1 MNKPM
6 RPAEHAEHLLLEA
19 ILNQDYAPGSALPA
33 ERVLATTLGVTRPT
47 LRETLQRLSSK
58 GWITI
63 SQGKPTRVND
73 YLNNGGLALL
83 ASMAGYGKGLSAS
96 MVEHLLQVRSVML
109 PGIARMAAR
118 NDSPALS
125 EYLEHAPGVDESP
138 LDFAKYDWELQL
150 LMVTLSDNP
159 VFRFIFND
167 FTAIYHGF
175 GELYFQ
181 EELARQSSVAYY
193 QELVLS
199 LARDEELVEQC
210 VRNAMETSIPIWN
223 SRRKNDV
230 EQDREQ
236 L

>member
-1 MNKPM
+1 MNKPL

-19 ILNQDYAPGSALPA
+19 ILNQEYAPGSALPA

-83 ASMAGYGKGLSAS
+83 GSMLSYGKGLSTS
-96 MVEHLLQVRSVML
+96 MVEHLLQMRSIML
-109 PGIARMAAR
+109 PGIARLAAG
-118 NDSPALS
+118 NDSAAIS
-125 EYLEHAPGVDESP
+125 DYLKKMPDVDQTP
-138 LDFAKYDWELQL
+138 LDFAEYDWALQSL
-150 LMVTLSDNP
+150 VVTLSGNP
-159 VFRFIFND
+159 VFRFMFND
-167 FTAIYHGF
+167 FTPIYHGI

-181 EELARQSSVAYY
+181 DPLARQNSLAFY

-199 LARDEELVEQC
+199 LEQGEDRVEQC
-210 VRNAMETSIPIWN
+210 VKNAMETSITIWK
-223 SRRKNDV
+223 SRRKDGI
-230 EQDREQ
+230 
-236 L
+236 

>member
-1 MNKPM
+1 MNKPL
-6 RPAEHAEHLLLEA
+6 RPAEHAERLLLEA
-19 ILNQDYAPGSALPA
+19 ILNQEYAPGSALPA

-83 ASMAGYGKGLSAS
+83 GSMVGYGKGLSTS
-96 MVEHLLQVRSVML
+96 MVAHLLQVRSVML
-109 PGIARMAAR
+109 PGIARMAAV
-118 NDSPALS
+118 NDSPSLS
-125 EYLEHAPGVDESP
+125 DYLKDAPGVGENP
-138 LDFAKYDWELQL
+138 RGFAEYDWELQL

-159 VFRFIFND
+159 VFRFMFND

-181 EELARQSSVAYY
+181 EQPARQSSLAFYR
-193 QELVLS
+193 ELALS
-199 LARDEELVEQC
+199 LTGGEALVEQC
-210 VRNAMETSIPIWN
+210 VRNAMDTSITIWN
-223 SRRKNDV
+223 SRRNDHV
-230 EQDREQ
+230 EQD
-236 L
+236 

>member
-1 MNKPM
+1 MNKPL

-19 ILNQDYAPGSALPA
+19 ILNQEYAPGSALPA
-33 ERVLATTLGVTRPT
+33 ERILATTLGVTRPT

-83 ASMAGYGKGLSAS
+83 VSMVGYGKGLSVS

-125 EYLEHAPGVDESP
+125 DYLKKTPGVDENP
-138 LDFAKYDWELQL
+138 LGFAAYDWELQL

-159 VFRFIFND
+159 VFRFMFND
-167 FTAIYHGF
+167 FTPIYHGF
-175 GELYFQ
+175 GEIYFKDQ
-181 EELARQSSVAYY
+181 PARQNSLAYY

-199 LARDEELVEQC
+199 LNKGGDLVEQC
-210 VRNAMETSIPIWN
+210 VKNAMDTSITIWK
-223 SRRKNDV
+223 SRRKDGI
-230 EQDREQ
+230 
-236 L
+236 